1 MTTVIVGGGSLGLL
15 LTDASMSIGERPYLL
30 VRRKEQMQQLQ
41 QEGLTVVEEG
51 RVRSVRHLFD
61 VSTDW
66 PKEVSRIIVATK
78 FDAIQELL
86 PRLER
91 INAPTLFIQNGLA
104 HYERIQKS
112 HLKNVTFASIEHGAA
127 RLTDASVSHNGIG
140 RLVFPKEA
148 SSHTWGDYM
157 TSSVEHYPV
166 VQVDEDALTILKRK
180 VFMNV
185 LINPLTAI
193 YEIRNGVLVEEDIY
207 YEKMYELYEEL
218 SSVFDEIKQLVPFE
232 TVVKLCKQTSNNHS
246 SMYQDRQNQKK
257 NEVATIV
264 TPLINEAHRQ
274 GKELPLL
281 EAYERQLHQL
291 NIEGLR

>member
-86 PRLER
+86 PQLER

-207 YEKMYELYEEL
+207 YEKSYRVSLTKL
-218 SSVFDEIKQLVPFE
+218 NNSFHLKRSSSCVSKRQTIILRCIKTDKIKRKMKSQRSLRHLL
-232 TVVKLCKQTSNNHS
+232 TKRIVKE
-246 SMYQDRQNQKK
+246 K
-257 NEVATIV
+257 NF
-264 TPLINEAHRQ
+264 RF
-274 GKELPLL
+274 
-281 EAYERQLHQL
+281 
-291 NIEGLR
+291 